1 LIIDHQKSARLNFRA
16 TLQDDF
22 SKAFPKSAQIP
33 LAESGWK
40 IDEAWPEKQG
50 LSATLTGKSLQ
61 VDLTSE
67 FRACVVR
74 LQRR

>member
-1 LIIDHQKSARLNFRA
+1 MIPA
-16 TLQDDF
+16 TRRRVPKF
-22 SKAFPKSAQIP
+22 SSSPKRSRIVLGP

-61 VDLTSE
+61 LDLTGE
-67 FRACVVR
+67 FRACVVSLR
-74 LQRR
+74 QT